1 MAITYP
7 LALPTHTGIK
17 GVNLRANDI
26 VGMNVS
32 PFSAAQQVYKYTG
45 QFWEADI
52 SLPVMKREDAE
63 YWVTFLM
70 KLNGVYGT
78 FLLGDPA
85 ASTPRGVATGSPV
98 VNGASQTGNELI
110 TDGWTVSTT
119 GILKAGDY
127 IQLGSG
133 SSSRLYK
140 VLDDVDSDASG
151 NATLTIWPNLRSSP
165 DDDDT
170 IVTTNCK
177 GVFRLSSNVTEMNVN
192 EASLYGVT
200 FGAKEAL

>member
-7 LALPTHTGIK
+7 LALPTHTGIRT
-17 GVNLRANDI
+17 VSLRANDT

-52 SLPVMKREDAE
+52 SLPPMKREDAE
-63 YWVTFLM
+63 YWITFLM
-70 KLNGVYGT
+70 KLNGAYGT
-78 FLLGDPA
+78 FLLGDPN
-85 ASTPRGVATGSPV
+85 ASTARGVATGSPV
-98 VNGASQTGNELI
+98 VNGASQTGNELV

-127 IQLGSG
+127 IQLGSA
-133 SSSRLYK
+133 STAQLYK
-140 VLDDVDSDASG
+140 VLDDVDSDGSG

-165 DDDDT
+165 SDDAT
-170 IVTTNCK
+170 IGVSGAQ
-177 GVFRLSSNVTEMNVN
+177 GVFRLTSNAAEMNIN
-192 EASLYGVT
+192 DAALYGIT
-200 FGAKEAL
+200 FGAREAL